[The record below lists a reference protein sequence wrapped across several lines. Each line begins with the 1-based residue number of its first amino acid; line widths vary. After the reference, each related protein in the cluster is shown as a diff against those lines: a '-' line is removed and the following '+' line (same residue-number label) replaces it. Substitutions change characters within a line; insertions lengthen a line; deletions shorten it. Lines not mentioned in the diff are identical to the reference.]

1 MKRVSH
7 VVALAAMTGS
17 LSITAWAD
25 PAPEAKPAADSAQ
38 MSSLRVVR
46 DPETGE
52 LRAPNSEELKALIA
66 AEQQARAARQA
77 ARTTARA
84 AENTA
89 PEVLPA
95 TRSVQRHKNGMVSVK
110 LGQESLTAIKAQS
123 TPDGVKLVHV
133 EPSAPA
139 AMEK

>member
-38 MSSLRVVR
+38 MSGLRVVR

-52 LRAPNSEELKALIA
+52 LRAPNAEELKALLA
-66 AEQQARAARQA
+66 AEQQARQARVAARGVQ
-77 ARTTARA
+77 
-84 AENTA
+84 NTA
-89 PEVLPA
+89 PEVLAPGK
-95 TRSVQRHKNGMVSVK
+95 TVQRHGNGMVSVK

-123 TPDGVKLVHV
+123 TPDGVKVVHA

>member
-25 PAPEAKPAADSAQ
+25 PAPEAKPTVDSAQ
-38 MSSLRVVR
+38 MSGLRVVR

-52 LRAPNSEELKALIA
+52 LRAPNAEELKALLA
-66 AEQQARAARQA
+66 AEQQARQARVAARGVQ
-77 ARTTARA
+77 
-84 AENTA
+84 NTA
-89 PEVLPA
+89 PEVLTPGK
-95 TRSVQRHKNGMVSVK
+95 TVQRHGNGMVSVK

-123 TPDGVKLVHV
+123 TPDGVQVVHV
-133 EPSAPA
+133 DPSAPA

>member
-38 MSSLRVVR
+38 MSGLRVVR

-52 LRAPNSEELKALIA
+52 LRAPNAEELKALLA
-66 AEQQARAARQA
+66 AEQQARQARVAARGVQ
-77 ARTTARA
+77 
-84 AENTA
+84 NTA
-89 PEVLPA
+89 PEVLTPGK
-95 TRSVQRHKNGMVSVK
+95 TVQRHRNGMVSVK

-123 TPDGVKLVHV
+123 TPDGVKVVHA

>member
-38 MSSLRVVR
+38 MSGLRVVR

-52 LRAPNSEELKALIA
+52 LRAPNAEELKALLA
-66 AEQQARAARQA
+66 AEQQARQARVAARGVQ
-77 ARTTARA
+77 
-84 AENTA
+84 NTA
-89 PEVLPA
+89 PEVLTPGK
-95 TRSVQRHKNGMVSVK
+95 TVQRHGNGMVSVK

-123 TPDGVKLVHV
+123 TPDGVKVVHA